1 MGARCKY
8 WRAGTIAVLSGLWVM
23 LVPISLLIGWNLA
36 TMVIFWYLL
45 VPVFTVGVSW
55 RLFKDKNPI
64 WVPLLGLIIFYGGLI
79 FMTYDDYL
87 TDYFDIML
95 VSLATNLIM
104 VTGTMLM
111 ARPRPR
117 SRAGQE

>member
-8 WRAGTIAVLSGLWVM
+8 WLAGTIAVLSGLRVM

-36 TMVIFWYLL
+36 TMIIFWYLL

-79 FMTYDDYL
+79 FMTYDHYL

-104 VTGTMLM
+104 VTGTMLV
-111 ARPRPR
+111 ARHRPR